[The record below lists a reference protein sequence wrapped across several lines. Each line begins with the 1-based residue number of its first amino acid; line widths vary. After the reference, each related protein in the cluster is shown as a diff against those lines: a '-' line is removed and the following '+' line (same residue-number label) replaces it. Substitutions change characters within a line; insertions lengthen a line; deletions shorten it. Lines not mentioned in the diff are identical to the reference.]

1 MQEEPRLTSFPVN
14 LFNKMSVNLKN
25 NPIWYKF
32 ERRDANMIN
41 QLQGRELIHLREAIK
56 SKSELSE
63 AADALILQAK
73 RENETEYIILDADYF
88 QDQCNSSFRELV
100 NTFNIKRSNPIRVTR
115 QGMSLF
121 PFCLLLIFLCYCKIE
136 TQQVHS
142 FIYLLSF

>member
-121 PFCLLLIFLCYCKIE
+121 PFCLLLIFP
-136 TQQVHS
+136 VS
-142 FIYLLSF
+142 

>member
-1 MQEEPRLTSFPVN
+1 MQEELRLTAFPVN

-41 QLQGRELIHLREAIK
+41 QLQGRELIHLREVIK

-121 PFCLLLIFLCYCKIE
+121 PFCLLLIFP
-136 TQQVHS
+136 VS
-142 FIYLLSF
+142 

>member
-1 MQEEPRLTSFPVN
+1 MQEELRLTAFPVN

-41 QLQGRELIHLREAIK
+41 QLQGRELIHLREVIK

-100 NTFNIKRSNPIRVTR
+100 NTFNIK
-115 QGMSLF
+115 
-121 PFCLLLIFLCYCKIE
+121 
-136 TQQVHS
+136 
-142 FIYLLSF
+142 

>member
-1 MQEEPRLTSFPVN
+1 
-14 LFNKMSVNLKN
+14 MSVNLKN

-73 RENETEYIILDADYF
+73 RENETEYIVTFEAD
-88 QDQCNSSFRELV
+88 NSR
-100 NTFNIKRSNPIRVTR
+100 TFSVAGIIAGAVTLISLIGSNFDLS
-115 QGMSLF
+115 SLF
-121 PFCLLLIFLCYCKIE
+121 TGLVVFG
-136 TQQVHS
+136 
-142 FIYLLSF
+142 LLSVIGHVISTVSFPVYFTGIRNNIERRIQSLQRQI

>member
-1 MQEEPRLTSFPVN
+1 LQEEPRLTSFPVN

-41 QLQGRELIHLREAIK
+41 QLQGRELIHLREVIK

-121 PFCLLLIFLCYCKIE
+121 PFCLLLIFP
-136 TQQVHS
+136 VS
-142 FIYLLSF
+142 